1 MLNCIDFEPVRAATL
16 LSFASWDVASL
27 RFRILRER
35 GERGDLRLNNV
46 NVKRT
51 HDLGILQLPQNKI

>member
-1 MLNCIDFEPVRAATL
+1 MLNCIDFEPVIAATL

-27 RFRILRER
+27 RFRILRKR
-35 GERGDLRLNNV
+35 GEREDLRLNNV

-51 HDLGILQLPQNKI
+51 QDLGILQ

>member
-1 MLNCIDFEPVRAATL
+1 MLNCIDFEPVGAATL

-51 HDLGILQLPQNKI
+51 QDLGILQ